1 MQGGP
6 LENLQPEEPQQS
18 SFRTVDYPPDPY
30 PGARPGVSFA
40 ELGGRA
46 WVVRPES
53 AGWAVEGRGTDL
65 DVWLAMHDAPPV
77 AARLP
82 VLAYG
87 SNACPGKLDWLRA
100 AMGLAGPAVVLEADV
115 RDAAAVWS
123 AGHRARDGQRPA
135 VLVAAPGV
143 TERHAVWLA
152 TEDQRAVLDLVEGR
166 GERHRLAWVH
176 TPVTLPGGSVLDRV
190 LAYLSLPG
198 TQHLP
203 PWQNRSPLLVD
214 GAFVRVAE
222 LGQHDAHLLTGSP
235 AESDGL
241 TTTPV

>member
-1 MQGGP
+1 MGGVR
-6 LENLQPEEPQQS
+6 LVAFS
-18 SFRTVDYPPDPY
+18 TGDYPADPY

-46 WVVRPES
+46 WVVRPEPT
-53 AGWAVEGRGTDL
+53 GWTVEGHGAL
-65 DVWLAMHDAPPV
+65 DAWLATHDAPPV

-100 AMGLAGPAVVLEADV
+100 AMGLAGPAIVLEADV

-152 TEDQRAVLDLVEGR
+152 TEDQRAVLDRVEGR
-166 GERHRLAWVH
+166 GSRHRLAWVH
-176 TPVTLPGGSVLDRV
+176 TPVTLAGGHVLDRV
-190 LAYLSLPG
+190 LAYLALPG

-214 GAFVRVAE
+214 GGFVRVAE
-222 LGQHDAHLLTGSP
+222 LNQRDAHLLTGTP
-235 AESDGL
+235 ADSDGL
-241 TTTPV
+241 ITTPAP